1 MKTLTLSI
9 MGIVCIIATGAILPH
24 AFSENTTDITITN
37 ALVQPS
43 TIQVGDTFTINAT
56 LVNNSTSAINVKNS
70 CGGPFSASFD
80 AHATVELKKVCN
92 WMPIQ
97 IILQPGE
104 NITGSSLFSNLA
116 YRATSPGTANAT
128 ITFSYVAYN
137 KTSNLSFDN
146 NATNISKSFL
156 FTISNPSGGSTHV
169 MPSPLVQF
177 KSGIAA
183 NDVKCQ
189 QGLHLV
195 IKAENDNPACVKPD
209 TVTKL
214 VQWGWAKITTP

>member
-1 MKTLTLSI
+1 M
-9 MGIVCIIATGAILPH
+9 CIITTGAILPH
-24 AFSENTTDITITN
+24 AFSENVTDVTITN
-37 ALVQPS
+37 ALVQPP
-43 TIQVGDTFTINAT
+43 TIQVGDTFVINAT

-80 AHATVELKKVCN
+80 AHAKVELKKICN
-92 WMPIQ
+92 WMPIL

-104 NITGSSLFSNLA
+104 NITGSSLFSNLT
-116 YRATSPGTANAT
+116 YRAISPGTTNAT
-128 ITFSYVAYN
+128 ITFSYVTYH

-146 NATNISKSFL
+146 NSTNISKSFL
-156 FTISNPSGGSTHV
+156 FTISNPSGGSTHT

-183 NDVKCQ
+183 NNVQCQ
-189 QGLHLV
+189 QGLQLV
-195 IKAENDNPACVKPD
+195 IKAENGNPACVKPD

-214 VQWGWAKITTP
+214 VQWGWAKITQP